1 MIKNFSIDLQ
11 HSMTLGLRTYIDT
24 SLNHFGSP
32 DSTGFK
38 KSKYH
43 LIFIAFSGI
52 LVLMKDLQCQFG
64 NATVQ
69 TDLI

>member
-1 MIKNFSIDLQ
+1 MNKNFRIDLQ
-11 HSMTLGLRTYIDT
+11 HSMTLGLRTYINT
-24 SLNHFGSP
+24 SLNHFGLP
-32 DSTGFK
+32 GSTGFK
-38 KSKYH
+38 TSNYH

-52 LVLMKDLQCQFG
+52 LVLMKDLQCYFG

>member
-11 HSMTLGLRTYIDT
+11 HSMTLGIRTYINT

-32 DSTGFK
+32 GSTVFK

-43 LIFIAFSGI
+43 LIFIAFSEK
-52 LVLMKDLQCQFG
+52 LVLMKDLQCYFG

>member
-11 HSMTLGLRTYIDT
+11 HSMTLGIRTYINP

-32 DSTGFK
+32 GSTVFK

-43 LIFIAFSGI
+43 LIFIAFSEK
-52 LVLMKDLQCQFG
+52 LVLMKDLQCYFG